1 MRTSTKRLCFTAIG
15 VALYVA
21 LSMMVKVPLF
31 TGHLALDI
39 GYVVLAVYAY
49 QFGAIPAAIVGGAG
63 CCLVS
68 MLSSGWFPPGWILGN
83 IFIGL
88 VVGFFA
94 QGKNPIPALIAVV
107 PSTFI
112 GIGIIKTAV
121 ECWLYAIP
129 WEVKFAKN
137 MVAFV
142 ADTIVMV
149 LGCVLATILQSRL
162 SNEQTGLSYPDDCP
176 LGGDTD
182 NDCDGCIYSGDYHF
196 DKETGCCVARPE
208 QK

>member
-1 MRTSTKRLCFTAIG
+1 MRENTRKLCLTAIG

-21 LSMMVKVPLF
+21 LSMMVKIPLF
-31 TGHLALDI
+31 TGHLALDL

-49 QFGAIPAAIVGGAG
+49 QMGAVSAAIVGGAG

-94 QGKNPIPALIAVV
+94 QGKSPVPALIAAV

-142 ADTIVMV
+142 ADAIV
-149 LGCVLATILQSRL
+149 LLFGCILAVILQARL
-162 SNEQTGLSYPDDCP
+162 QS
-176 LGGDTD
+176 
-182 NDCDGCIYSGDYHF
+182 
-196 DKETGCCVARPE
+196 K
-208 QK
+208 K